1 MSAQTSVPL
10 RTNLRAHAK
19 VRSLQCETGTSNNRS
34 YITTPPSVTESG
46 IREVEIETSAIRQAR
61 HRGGSRFLKGPIP
74 WENIAVAAK
83 LGGQGLAVYLAVHH
97 RIALTRQPTTTLPR
111 ALLQQLGVSKDVKAR
126 ALRQLELAGVI
137 FVERVRGRST
147 RVGLAD
153 GHGSIGLQRP

>member
-1 MSAQTSVPL
+1 MSAQTCVPHSN
-10 RTNLRAHAK
+10 RRAHAK
-19 VRSLQCETGTSNNRS
+19 VRSLQRETGPSNNRS

-46 IREVEIETSAIRQAR
+46 VREVEIETSVIRRAR
-61 HRGGSRFLKGPIP
+61 HRAGSRFLKGPIP

-111 ALLQQLGVSKDVKAR
+111 ALMQQLGVSKDAKAR
-126 ALRQLELAGVI
+126 ALRQLAMAGLI

-147 RVGLAD
+147 LVGLAE
-153 GHGSIGLQRP
+153 GRG

>member
-1 MSAQTSVPL
+1 MNTRTGMPL

-19 VRSLQCETGTSNNRS
+19 VRSLQCETGPSYKRS
-34 YITTPPSVTESG
+34 YITTPPSVTETG

-74 WENIAVAAK
+74 WENVAVAAN
-83 LGGQGLAVYLAVHH
+83 LSGQCLAVYLAVHH

-111 ALLQQLGVSKDVKAR
+111 ALMQQLGVGKDAKGR

-153 GHGSIGLQRP
+153 GQR

>member
-10 RTNLRAHAK
+10 SNLRAHAK
-19 VRSLQCETGTSNNRS
+19 VRSRQCETGPSNNRS
-34 YITTPPSVTESG
+34 YITTPPPVTESG
-46 IREVEIETSAIRQAR
+46 IREVEIETSAIRRAR

-126 ALRQLELAGVI
+126 AYDNSRWPVSFL
-137 FVERVRGRST
+137 
-147 RVGLAD
+147 
-153 GHGSIGLQRP
+153 

>member
-10 RTNLRAHAK
+10 RSNLRAHAK
-19 VRSLQCETGTSNNRS
+19 VRSRHCETGTSNNRS
-34 YITTPPSVTESG
+34 YIATPPSVTESG

-74 WENIAVAAK
+74 WENITVAAK

-111 ALLQQLGVSKDVKAR
+111 ALLQQLGVIPPLGPPPK
-126 ALRQLELAGVI
+126 
-137 FVERVRGRST
+137 
-147 RVGLAD
+147 
-153 GHGSIGLQRP
+153 